1 LPETALPLLLGE
13 ALMSNNNSL
22 RGKAGMFPRCLVVCT
37 LILLGSMAGAAQSL
51 PDVFRFDR
59 NIVLAPDQ
67 RFHNAGCFLCSADVE
82 GQGTGSV
89 RVVAGNVFLNGS
101 VAGNVLVF
109 GGNVTLTSSASIG
122 GRVLIFGGHLHR
134 ESAAI
139 EHPPTVFS
147 PIIFLPVILVIG
159 AIIGGLIVLTRRMVR
174 GPVAFPPL
182 PRL

>member
-1 LPETALPLLLGE
+1 
-13 ALMSNNNSL
+13 
-22 RGKAGMFPRCLVVCT
+22 MFPRCLVVCT
-37 LILLGSMAGAAQSL
+37 LILLGSLAGAAQSL
-51 PDVFRFDR
+51 PDVFRFGR

-67 RFHNAGCFLCSADVE
+67 KFHNAGCFLCSADIE
-82 GQGTGSV
+82 GQGTGTV

-101 VAGNVLVF
+101 VAGDVLVF
-109 GGNVTLTSSASIG
+109 GGHLTLTNSAHIG
-122 GRVLIFGGHLHR
+122 GRVFIFGGNLHR

-139 EHPPTVFS
+139 EHPPKVFS

-159 AIIGGLIVLTRRMVR
+159 AIIGALIVLARRMVR